1 MRTGMIAL
9 DTSTT
14 KSGYA
19 YFVNGRL
26 EDKGVVDC
34 SKEKNTDIR
43 IEDMCIGLVNLLKK
57 YKPDIVVIEKP
68 PFINSPQTLI
78 QLSEIVGCCRGWAI
92 TQGYCE
98 FVEFMPNQWRS
109 LIKNEND
116 KIPRKREECKQWD
129 IDMVHHYFPDIA
141 CVTDDNEADAILIG
155 LARIK
160 EFMTEKTGVQKK
172 YA

>member
-1 MRTGMIAL
+1 MKTRMISF

-19 YFVNGRL
+19 CYENGIL
-26 EDKGVVDC
+26 VDKGVIDC
-34 SKEKNTDIR
+34 SKEKDTLIR
-43 IEDMCIGLVNLLKK
+43 IENMCLELVGMLKK
-57 YKPDIVVIEKP
+57 YKPDIVVVEKP

-92 TQGYCE
+92 TQGFCE
-98 FVEFMPNQWRS
+98 FIEYMPNEWRS
-109 LIKNEND
+109 LIKKKDE
-116 KIPRKREECKQWD
+116 KIPKKREECKEWD
-129 IDMVHHYFPDIA
+129 IRKVYEYMPNIEFI
-141 CVTDDNEADAILIG
+141 TDDNEADAILIG

-160 EFMTEKTGVQKK
+160 QFMLIENSVQEN